1 MTRYFIVCIIVF
13 RTLPALAQE
22 SAPPGPA
29 GTITGDP
36 TWYGAIAPII
46 LNKCAPCHQ
55 PGEAAPFSLLT
66 YENVAKRASFIRK
79 VVESRYMPPWRADR
93 QYVHLANERSLSD
106 AEISLITQWID
117 NKTPRGKESDSV
129 AGFHALAPGSHTL
142 VRGTLYNRKPD
153 LVLPVNDSFHLAG
166 DNTERFVIFKIPF
179 ELKDSA
185 NVEAIEFFCNN
196 KKLIH
201 HANYAIQAVPDEKT
215 DIKSTASYVNLT
227 DDDRTKVDQYMPY
240 RKIMSYYGGWIP
252 GTSYEYFPAAFGW
265 VMPRR
270 GVILL
275 TVHYA
280 PSATDENSICG
291 INLFFKKTPVKR
303 VMKVV
308 SFGSG
313 GIGESQI
320 DPIFYIKANKVQTF
334 RLEVTNPSQ
343 DQSLLYVWPHMHLL
357 GKEYKAYITTPAG
370 DTIRLVH
377 IPQRDFRWQEIYR
390 FPHPVKVPKGS
401 VIHLECTYD
410 NTADNPF
417 NPNTPPKTIF
427 SMGDMKT
434 TDEMMTL
441 MMGFLPY
448 QEGDEKI
455 DLE

>member
-1 MTRYFIVCIIVF
+1 MTAAALDAFVVF
-13 RTLPALAQE
+13 EDEAGFSMT
-22 SAPPGPA
+22 PPRARIWGWRGHTPVVRVR
-29 GTITGDP
+29 GRSWRRWP
-36 TWYGAIAPII
+36 IAAM
-46 LNKCAPCHQ
+46 CCHR
-55 PGEAAPFSLLT
+55 PGEAAPFPLLT
-66 YENVAKRASFIRK
+66 YGDVAKRASFIRK
-79 VVESRYMPPWRADR
+79 VVQSHYMPPWRADR
-93 QYVHLANERSLSD
+93 QYAHYANERSLSD
-106 AEISLITQWID
+106 AEIALITKWID
-117 NKTPRGKESDSV
+117 DKTPAGKESDKRP
-129 AGFHALAPGSHTL
+129 APATL
-142 VRGTLYNRKPD
+142 VPGTVFSRRPD
-153 LVLPVNDSFHLAG
+153 LVLSTADSFHLAG

-179 ELKDSA
+179 ELKDSSG
-185 NVEAIEFFCNN
+185 VEAIEFFCNN

-201 HANYAIQAVPDEKT
+201 HANYAIQAVPDEKI
-215 DIKSTASYVNLT
+215 DIKSTVPHVNLT

-280 PSATDENSICG
+280 PSATDETSICG
-291 INLFFKKTPVKR
+291 VNLFFKKTPVAR
-303 VMKVV
+303 TMKVV

-313 GIGESQI
+313 GIGEAQI
-320 DPIFYIKANKVQTF
+320 DPIFYIKAGKVQTF

-357 GKEYKAYITTPAG
+357 GKEYTAYITTPAG
-370 DTIRLVH
+370 DTIHLVH
-377 IPQRDFRWQEIYR
+377 IPEWDFRWQEIYR
-390 FPHPVKVPKGS
+390 FPHPIKVPKGS

-410 NTADNPF
+410 NTTDNPF
-417 NPNTPPKTIF
+417 NPNSPPKTIF

-448 QEGDEKI
+448 KEGDEKI
-455 DLE
+455 NLE